1 MTLSLSVQFVS
12 KAKHL
17 PDRAQ
22 VRRWAL
28 AAHGANGDAVVTIRY
43 VDEREGRSLNLAFRQ
58 KDYATN
64 VLTFVHD
71 ETLDIGCA
79 PRTNPSAAP
88 PSGKNNAMVRGVH
101 PMKNYSA
108 DIVIC
113 APVIAREAREQKK
126 PVAAH
131 HGHMVMHGMLH
142 AQGFDHEVEADAA
155 AMEATEIALL
165 KRFRIKNPYEI
176 E

>member
-1 MTLSLSVQFVS
+1 VTLSLAVQFAS
-12 KAKHL
+12 TAKHL
-17 PDRAQ
+17 PERAQ

-28 AAHGANGDAVVTIRY
+28 SAHRDGAGQATIRY
-43 VDEREGRSLNLAFRQ
+43 VDEKEGRALNRDFRG

-64 VLTFVHD
+64 VLTFVH
-71 ETLDIGCA
+71 E
-79 PRTNPSAAP
+79 PSPFLPQKAR
-88 PSGKNNAMVRGVH
+88 S
-101 PMKNYSA
+101 YSA

-131 HGHMVMHGMLH
+131 HAHMVIHGMLH
-142 AQGFDHEVEADAA
+142 AQGFDHENDTDAA
-155 AMEATEIALL
+155 AMEAIEIALL
-165 KRFRIKNPYEI
+165 RRFRIKNPYEM